1 MYFVVIFLL
10 HKREREREKNK
21 GLVIQCCQTI
31 YFFEWRVGS
40 FFFLSVDELFEFV
53 LLKIKKSR
61 FSAVDE
67 FKQKPLLFPT
77 IAAQNNGLIIHMV
90 PSI

>member
-1 MYFVVIFLL
+1 VEGGEF
-10 HKREREREKNK
+10 
-21 GLVIQCCQTI
+21 
-31 YFFEWRVGS
+31 

-53 LLKIKKSR
+53 LLKIEKSR

-77 IAAQNNGLIIHMV
+77 IAAQKNGLIIHMV
-90 PSI
+90 PSIGFRFRPNIIR

>member
-1 MYFVVIFLL
+1 MLSNNCFLS
-10 HKREREREKNK
+10 
-21 GLVIQCCQTI
+21 GGWGV
-31 YFFEWRVGS
+31 
-40 FFFLSVDELFEFV
+40 FFFLSVDDLFEFI

-77 IAAQNNGLIIHMV
+77 IVAQKNGLIIHMV
-90 PSI
+90 PSIALGLAQT